1 MRREQSVESNG
12 EVELPVVWGPRTR
25 ARAAAPIVGF
35 GTGAGGVA
43 ALGCSFD
50 THPRKVLARSLAG
63 LRSVLSW
70 SQREFV
76 GVSWSGKRER
86 DKSSSGGATKLV
98 SGLVSGVARG
108 DDRADCRG
116 SGVGRRCP
124 DMRRR
129 ESAH

>member
-25 ARAAAPIVGF
+25 ARAAAPIVGV

-76 GVSWSGKRER
+76 GALWS